1 MAEAHVLKG
10 RVPELEALVDS
21 GRRDCARLQG
31 EVEAWSTKARV
42 CEEELEMFQS
52 REVVDR
58 HVHERCAAESEHWE
72 ALAKQKTQELEAL
85 RSLFSRQKEQWTRR
99 FAMQQDVIERLES
112 DVEELSEL
120 KVLELAENYYDSV
133 TT

>member
-1 MAEAHVLKG
+1 MVHKG
-10 RVPELEALVDS
+10 TRM
-21 GRRDCARLQG
+21 RRGAG
-31 EVEAWSTKARV
+31 NVSV
-42 CEEELEMFQS
+42 QS
-52 REVVDR
+52 RDVVER
-58 HVHERCAAESEHWE
+58 HVDERCAAESEHWE